1 MMLMHKS
8 TEDRQN
14 FSGKVLGRIAIG
26 AVSLFALHAAASFA
40 ASGPAADL
48 IQVAGKAGRA
58 IGAASSCN
66 KVSSQRLKLT
76 TENLAAAIRD
86 YSKKRQDAHE
96 EPSADI
102 AAAQDAY
109 AQGVTAGHAA
119 GDNKLVDC
127 ATVERDLADA
137 DRSITQVAEGA
148 PTLNIAPPAV
158 TTVAA
163 KAPVEDVNT
172 PKFVPLSAAPTATAA
187 SAPPVAPSMATNV
200 VGELAVVRGVSDK
213 EIRLGMVA
221 PFTGAARELG
231 RQMKLG
237 IETAFNAVNEAGGI
251 NGRKLTLFTADDG
264 YDPARTA
271 EAMKELDEK
280 QHVLGYVG
288 NVGTPTS
295 AVALPY
301 ALTHRMMFYGAFTGA
316 PLLRRDPPDRYVF
329 NFRASYA
336 EETASTVQYIVKN
349 RRLKPEQI
357 AVFAQQD
364 GYGDAGFEGVVK
376 AMRAMSPTG
385 EAPQIL
391 RVGYPRNTVDVD
403 GAIAQ
408 LQTAM
413 QNPRRGAA
421 PIKAIVMVATY
432 RAAAKFIEKTHDSI
446 PGLVYSNV
454 SFVGSSSLADELLVL
469 GPKYASGVI
478 VTQVVPNVDGYASVV
493 LDYKSALAKY
503 FPGEKP
509 DFVSLEG
516 FLEAKVLIEGLTKAG
531 PQVDTEKAVS
541 AMENLKDVDLGLG
554 STVSF
559 SRSSHQGLHK
569 VWGTEMDGNGHFN
582 DLDLD

>member
-1 MMLMHKS
+1 MVMRKTIEFKQSLP
-8 TEDRQN
+8 
-14 FSGKVLGRIAIG
+14 FKVLGCLAIG
-26 AVSLFALHAAASFA
+26 AVSMIALNAVASAA
-40 ASGPAADL
+40 ASGPATDL

-76 TENLAAAIRD
+76 TENLASAIRD

-96 EPSADI
+96 DPSSDI
-102 AAAQDAY
+102 ASAQDAY
-109 AQGVTAGHAA
+109 AQGVTAGHTAA
-119 GDNKLVDC
+119 DNKLVDC
-127 ATVERDLADA
+127 GTVERELADA
-137 DRSITQVAEGA
+137 DRSITMVADGA
-148 PTLNIAPPAV
+148 PVLSN
-158 TTVAA
+158 AA
-163 KAPVEDVNT
+163 AAPVVKAVADDVNT
-172 PKFVPLSAAPTATAA
+172 PKFVPLAAAPTATAA
-187 SAPPVAPSMATNV
+187 SAPPVAPGLTTNA
-200 VGELAVVRGVSDK
+200 VGELAVVHGVSDK

-237 IETAFNAVNEAGGI
+237 IETAFNSVNENGGI
-251 NGRKLTLFTADDG
+251 NGRKLSLVTADDG

-271 EAMKELDEK
+271 DAMKDLDEK
-280 QHVLGYVG
+280 YHVLGYVG

-336 EETASTVQYIVKN
+336 EETAATVQYLVKT

-357 AVFAQQD
+357 AVIAQQD

-376 AMRAMSPTG
+376 AMRAMSPSG
-385 EAPQIL
+385 DAPPVL
-391 RVGYPRNTVDVD
+391 RIGYQRNTVDVD
-403 GAIAQ
+403 GAITQ

-413 QNPRRGAA
+413 QNPRRGVA
-421 PIKAIVMVATY
+421 PIKAVVMVATY
-432 RAAAKFIEKTHDSI
+432 RAAAKFIEKTHDTI
-446 PGLVYSNV
+446 PGLIYSNV

-469 GPKYASGVI
+469 GPKYANGVI

-516 FLEAKVLIEGLTKAG
+516 YLEAKVLIEGLTKAG
-531 PQVDTEKAVS
+531 PQLDTEKAVS

-569 VWGTEMDGNGHFN
+569 VWGTEMDANGHFN
-582 DLDLD
+582 DLDLE